1 MTTDNHTD
9 PAAAGF
15 PGSLSQRAAEVD
27 SAAVDEVPERP
38 LAQALRPRLDPQFA
52 DDLAGRGLDEA
63 LALALGYA
71 VKDRAANTRRGYA
84 ADLADFEAYCVQH
97 QVLALPAAPAVI
109 AAYLSVRAHR
119 EPKLKLASLAR
130 RLAAIRKV
138 HELNGYQGLDNP
150 GRHPDVLR
158 AWRGIRRDLTW
169 SQQQAAE
176 ASTEEVRAMAAMCPP
191 NRFIGVRDR
200 AMLLLHYVLGTR
212 RSELV
217 ALDVEDLI
225 VVDRGLVV
233 TVWRR
238 KTDQEARDLD
248 LIAVPYG
255 QHPATC
261 PVRAWLAWQEAAGF
275 TTGPTFRPVH
285 PRSRLDSPDAPVIR
299 AQLQAAPRLR
309 DEKVSLLLKRLA
321 RRAGLKDP
329 DRYSSHSTRRGFA
342 VELRRHGA
350 TDLEI
355 AEAGGW
361 HNLEQVRRLARSS
374 AIWENPP
381 AGRLGL

>member
-9 PAAAGF
+9 PAAAAF
-15 PGSLSQRAAEVD
+15 QATPSQRAAGVGSE
-27 SAAVDEVPERP
+27 AVDEPTEQP
-38 LAQALRPRLDPQFA
+38 LAQAPRPRLDPRVTA
-52 DDLAGRGLDEA
+52 ELASHGLDGD
-63 LALALGYA
+63 LALAVGYA
-71 VKDRAANTRRGYA
+71 VKDTAANTRRGYA

-97 QVLALPAAPAVI
+97 QVPALPAAPTVI

-119 EPKLKLASLAR
+119 EPKLKPASLAR

-138 HELNGYQGLDNP
+138 HELNGHQGPDNP

-158 AWRGIRRDLTW
+158 AWQGIRRDLAW

-176 ASTEEVRAMAAMCPP
+176 ASTKEVRAMAATCPP

-200 AMLLLHYVLGTR
+200 AMLLLHYVLATR

-217 ALDVEDLI
+217 ALDVENLI
-225 VVDRGLVV
+225 LGDGGLTAIVR
-233 TVWRR
+233 RR
-238 KTDQEARDLD
+238 KTSREGRDLD

-261 PVRAWLAWQEAAGF
+261 PVRAWLAWQEAAGL
-275 TTGPTFRPVH
+275 TTGPAFRRVH
-285 PRSRLDSPDAPVIR
+285 PQARLDSPNAPAIR

-309 DEKVSLLLKRLA
+309 DDRVSLLLKRLA
-321 RRAGLKDP
+321 RRAGLPDP
-329 DRYSSHSTRRGFA
+329 DRYSGHSTRRGFV

-361 HNLEQVRRLARSS
+361 RNLEQVRRLSRSS

-381 AGRLGL
+381 AGRMGL